1 MDNSQTLEPTQQ
13 KPLRLWP
20 GIVAVVLQW
29 LAFYVVPIVLPGP
42 NAGYIAPLG
51 AVLGGLA
58 IIVWWAF
65 FSRAPRSD
73 RWGAIVLMIVAML
86 ATSRVIHE
94 SIGEGMFGMMFVLF
108 ALPLLSLAL
117 VGWAAASRRLA
128 ERPRRAAMVATILLA
143 CGGWT
148 LVRFNGITGG
158 GSAEFAWRWS
168 ETSEERLLA
177 ETGDEPAALSS
188 APPAA
193 ETGADWPGFRGPGR
207 DGIILGSA
215 DRNRLVCLATGRAM
229 ATADRTRL
237 VVLRGPWRPPLH
249 PGAAR

>member
-1 MDNSQTLEPTQQ
+1 MANSQTLEPTQQ

-42 NAGYIAPLG
+42 SAGYIAPLG

-58 IIVWWAF
+58 VIVWWAF

-108 ALPLLSLAL
+108 ALPLLSLAF

-128 ERPRRAAMVATILLA
+128 DRPRRAAMVCNHPARLRRMDAGPVQWHHRHRHSGLRMALVGNFRGTALGRNRRRAGGALIGCDISGDRSRLA
-143 CGGWT
+143 WLSGA
-148 LVRFNGITGG
+148 RPRRHHF
-158 GSAEFAWRWS
+158 GSAH
-168 ETSEERLLA
+168 
-177 ETGDEPAALSS
+177 
-188 APPAA
+188 
-193 ETGADWPGFRGPGR
+193 
-207 DGIILGSA
+207 
-215 DRNRLVCLATGRAM
+215 RNRLVRVAAGRAV
-229 ATADRTRL
+229 ASADRARL
-237 VVLRGPWRPPLH
+237 VVLCGPWRPPLH